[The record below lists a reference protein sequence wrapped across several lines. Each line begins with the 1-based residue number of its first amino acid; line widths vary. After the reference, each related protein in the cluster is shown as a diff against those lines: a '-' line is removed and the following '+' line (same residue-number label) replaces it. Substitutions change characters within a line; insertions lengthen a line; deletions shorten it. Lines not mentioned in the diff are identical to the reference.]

1 MSSLQLNSSPH
12 YVQVSSSLCQVR
24 FISTARTVELLVD
37 EDGTGKFSYLSSCR
51 GTPSSE
57 GLFVTRITLPASVK
71 QAKLRML
78 SRTGDR
84 RACLVQAL
92 QCIMEDAGPHWDASS
107 GSCCQSEA
115 GSATDPSERPLC
127 ASAEAIG
134 PPPGAAHQEQL
145 PRTQAAQIRQLL
157 QHAAQPEGAS
167 LESLP
172 TSLHHLS
179 QKMAQAV
186 SGSAGGG
193 GMMSQLVQDLARKA
207 LLQPTSSPASL
218 QEIQG
223 SRALSQAQLAQDAKE
238 AEQHS
243 LPERLLRLEET
254 MAAIAAAVQRIEGG
268 QHSILQGQQV
278 ILSRLERLEHTSVGD
293 VFEK

>member
-1 MSSLQLNSSPH
+1 MSLTCPHPVIRDLDAAYNQLTKCGKPENLAL
-12 YVQVSSSLCQVR
+12 Y
-24 FISTARTVELLVD
+24 TTTVFPV
-37 EDGTGKFSYLSSCR
+37 
-51 GTPSSE
+51 
-57 GLFVTRITLPASVK
+57 AS
-71 QAKLRML
+71 
-78 SRTGDR
+78 
-84 RACLVQAL
+84 
-92 QCIMEDAGPHWDASS
+92 
-107 GSCCQSEA
+107 
-115 GSATDPSERPLC
+115 
-127 ASAEAIG
+127 
-134 PPPGAAHQEQL
+134 
-145 PRTQAAQIRQLL
+145 
-157 QHAAQPEGAS
+157 GAS